1 MLDPQRTQ
9 MSLGQGLAEFESVF
23 VLKLLLRLLM
33 MAEAGIPS
41 CKYLEEA
48 QMEIGTRKMLVP

>member
-1 MLDPQRTQ
+1 LVVQE
-9 MSLGQGLAEFESVF
+9 LEYEFESVF
-23 VLKLLLRLLM
+23 ILRQHLM

-48 QMEIGTRKMLVP
+48 WTETGTKKTC